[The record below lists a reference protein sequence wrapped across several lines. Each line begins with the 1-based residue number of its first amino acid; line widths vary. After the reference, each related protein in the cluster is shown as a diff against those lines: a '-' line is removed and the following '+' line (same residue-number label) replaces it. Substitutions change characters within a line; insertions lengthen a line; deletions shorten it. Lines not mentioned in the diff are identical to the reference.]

1 MKTATINKIIFIMKL
16 AFFLLLFIVWGAMA
30 QDKKAMNEEIALS
43 SFPNVMAYEGYITD
57 TNGIPLS
64 DGQYNFTFA
73 IYSTPTDGLPI
84 WIEEHKSVYVKNGFI
99 RLYLGRGTVP
109 NPMNLPF
116 DRPYYLGI
124 SVGDAPEMSPR
135 VELTPTAYS
144 FRANFAND
152 VPDASITTKKL
163 APLSVT
169 DEKIKSL
176 SWSKITDIPNLKSPI
191 GDEDLGPGVPAQSW
205 LLKGNRRSDPPGDFL
220 GTTDNR
226 DLVFKTN
233 DTARVEIDE
242 TGFTTILDTTES
254 DTFFTGALVVKGGL
268 GVAKNA
274 NIGGDLEV
282 DGKIEAGALLI
293 SGPGEF
299 PPGEHVALFE
309 NTGTSSGDGI
319 AIKVNNSD
327 PNNDNNFITFL
338 DKSNSVVGRIEGET
352 VSEVVQSFEYIWDNV
367 FMILPAIEYF
377 GEAGSCYS
385 NFPPDVGEGV
395 FNLISGTL
403 QTLNIGIWNALR
415 LSDAGISFA
424 SGSGDYAEY
433 LEKLNA
439 EEKFEA
445 ADIVGVV
452 GGKITKYT
460 NESQLLMVISSNP
473 IVIGNTPQDAEE
485 QYYEK
490 VAFLGQVL
498 VKVVGEVHTDD
509 YIIPSGLNDGTG
521 IAVSPNMMTIDE
533 YSKIV
538 GRAWSES
545 NYKGLKLI
553 KVVVGVTS
561 NDLTNIVKRFN
572 QENLSLKNK
581 LEVNAASLVQTQSEL
596 KELKS
601 DIANIKAY
609 VKEVEKTYEQLRA
622 LSYID
627 E

>member
-1 MKTATINKIIFIMKL
+1 MKASTIKRIIL
-16 AFFLLLFIVWGAMA
+16 GRTPVLLLLLFILRGAVA
-30 QDKKAMNEEIALS
+30 QEKGAMNEKMTVG

-57 TNGIPLS
+57 SNGIPLS
-64 DGQYNFTFA
+64 NGGYNFTFA
-73 IYSTPTDGLPI
+73 IYTTPTGGLPI

-99 RLYLGRGTVP
+99 RLYLGRGTIP
-109 NPMNLPF
+109 NPIILPF
-116 DRPYYLGI
+116 DRPYFIGI
-124 SVGDAPEMSPR
+124 SIGDASELVPR
-135 VELTPTAYS
+135 VELTPTGYS

-152 VPDASITTKKL
+152 VPDSSITTRKL

-176 SWSKITDIPNLKSPI
+176 SWSKITDVPNINSYPG
-191 GDEDLGPGVPAQSW
+191 GDPGPGVPAESW
-205 LLKGNRRSDPPGDFL
+205 LLKGNRRSDPPTDFL

-254 DTFFTGALVVKGGL
+254 DTFFNGSLVVKGGL

-274 NIGGDLEV
+274 NIGGDLKV
-282 DGKIEAGALLI
+282 GGKLEGGALYI
-293 SGPGEF
+293 HGPGEF
-299 PPGEHVALFE
+299 PPGEHVALFA
-309 NTGTSSGDGI
+309 NQGTSSGDGI

-338 DKSNSVVGRIEGET
+338 DNSNSVVGRIEGET

-377 GEAGSCYS
+377 GEGASCYS

-395 FNLISGTL
+395 YNLISGTL
-403 QTLNIGIWNALR
+403 QILNIGVWNALR

-538 GRAWSES
+538 GRAWSGS
-545 NYKGLKLI
+545 NNKGLKLI
-553 KVVVGVTS
+553 KVVVGVSS
-561 NDLTNIVKRFN
+561 NDLAGIVKRFN